1 MGGTQATSQAK
12 RHVPNGNAKT
22 ARLCPSTK
30 IEDEVIMAEV
40 IDLFKCLSQSAL
52 NQLSITQATRDTV
65 QQTEDCTLCLYFML
79 YFYCAVHDIALATPS
94 PYGWTGKFHSM
105 TMCGRRSVQVTNRDE
120 RLCGKDKRNREQ
132 TTRPWTWTRHHSG
145 SYAHLEMLLELS
157 ASCAALLNPLF
168 R

>member
-52 NQLSITQATRDTV
+52 NQLSIKRREIPYNERKTV
-65 QQTEDCTLCLYFML
+65 LYVYISCCIFTVL
-79 YFYCAVHDIALATPS
+79 YTI
-94 PYGWTGKFHSM
+94 
-105 TMCGRRSVQVTNRDE
+105 
-120 RLCGKDKRNREQ
+120 
-132 TTRPWTWTRHHSG
+132 
-145 SYAHLEMLLELS
+145 
-157 ASCAALLNPLF
+157 
-168 R
+168 